1 MSSRKLRLGAFFSM
15 PGNHLGGWRH
25 PDAVPNANTDFATY
39 LHLAQVA
46 ERGLYDTIFFRD
58 TAAVAGA
65 DAMHA
70 GDRSRARLA
79 RLVALEPVMALAG
92 MASVTRNI
100 GLIATATTTYNE
112 PYNLARRFATLDHMS
127 NGRAGWNLVTSQF
140 EDEAANFGFS
150 QHPDHASRY
159 ARAEEFYD
167 VVAGLWDSWEPDA
180 FLYDKKEGMY
190 FDFDRMHFL
199 EHKGAHFDVR
209 GPLNLPRTPQGRPV
223 VAQAG
228 SSGPGMDLAAR
239 TADLVFT
246 AQLEI
251 PEARAFY
258 IALKDRMARY
268 GRAPDELLILPGLTP
283 IVGRTM
289 AEAQAK
295 YDELQDLMPDDVALN
310 SLARLSGGLDL
321 TKFPLDGPLPDLPP
335 TNSGKSRQQLA
346 IDLARR
352 NNMTLRQIARHMAS
366 AAGHRVLVGTPTS
379 IADEMQAW
387 LDADAADGFNIICN
401 HYPVPF
407 EEFTTMVIPELQ
419 RRGIFRTAYEG
430 RTLRENLGLR
440 VPVNRY
446 VAAKARS

>member
-1 MSSRKLRLGAFFSM
+1 MSVRKLHLGAFFSL
-15 PGNHLGGWRH
+15 PGNHLAGWRH
-25 PDAVPNANTDFATY
+25 PDAAPDANTDFAAY
-39 LHLAQVA
+39 VRLAQTA

-65 DAMHA
+65 DAMYA
-70 GDRSRARLA
+70 GDRSRTGLA
-79 RLVALEPVMALAG
+79 RLVMLEPVMALAG
-92 MASVTRNI
+92 LAAVTRHI

-127 NGRAGWNLVTSQF
+127 GGRAGWNLVTSQF
-140 EDEAANFGFS
+140 EDEAANFGLQ

-167 VVAGLWDSWEPDA
+167 VVSGLWDSWEEGA
-180 FLYDKKEGMY
+180 FVRDKKRGRY
-190 FDFDRMHFL
+190 FDFDKMHFL

-209 GPLNLPRTPQGRPV
+209 GPLNLPRSPQGRPI

-251 PEARAFY
+251 PEAQAFY
-258 IALKDRMARY
+258 VELKSRLARH
-268 GRAPDELLILPGLTP
+268 GRPPGDLLILPGLTP
-283 IVGRTM
+283 VIGRTM
-289 AEAQAK
+289 EEAREKHQQ
-295 YDELQDLMPDDVALN
+295 LQELMPDDVALS

-321 TKFPLDGPLPDLPP
+321 RKFPLDGPLPPLPP

-346 IDLARR
+346 IDLARKE
-352 NNMTLRQIARHMAS
+352 NMTLRQIARHMAS
-366 AAGHRVLVGTPTS
+366 AAGHRVLVGTPTY

-387 LDADAADGFNIICN
+387 LEADACDGFNVICN

-407 EEFTTMVIPELQ
+407 EEFTDLVIPELQ
-419 RRGIFRTAYEG
+419 RRGIYRTAYEG
-430 RTLRENLGLR
+430 RTLRENLGLSN
-440 VPVNRY
+440 PINRY
-446 VAAKARS
+446 VA

>member
-1 MSSRKLRLGAFFSM
+1 MARRQLKLGAFFSL
-15 PGNHLGGWRH
+15 PGNHLAGWRH

-39 LHLAQVA
+39 VRLAQIA

-65 DAMHA
+65 DAMYA
-70 GDRSRARLA
+70 GDRSRAHLA
-79 RLVALEPVMALAG
+79 RLVMLEPVMALAG
-92 MASVTRNI
+92 LAAVTRHI

-127 NGRAGWNLVTSQF
+127 SGRAGWNLVTSQF
-140 EDEAANFGFS
+140 EDEAANFGLNR
-150 QHPDHASRY
+150 HPDHAARY

-167 VVAGLWDSWEPDA
+167 VVAGLWDSWEEDA
-180 FLYDKKEGMY
+180 FLYDKAGGLY
-190 FDFDRMHFL
+190 FDFDKMHFL
-199 EHKGAHFDVR
+199 EHKGRNFDVR
-209 GPLNLPRTPQGRPV
+209 GPLNLPRSPQGRPV

-228 SSGPGMDLAAR
+228 SSGPGMELAAR

-258 IALKDRMARY
+258 VDLKSRMARY
-268 GRAPDELLILPGLTP
+268 GREAGDLLILPGLTP

-289 AEAQAK
+289 AEARAK
-295 YDELQDLMPDDVALN
+295 HEQLQELMPDEVALS

-321 TKFPLDGPLPDLPP
+321 RQFPLDGPLPPLPP

-346 IDLARR
+346 VDLARKG
-352 NNMTLRQIARHMAS
+352 NMTLRQIARHMAS
-366 AAGHRVLVGTPTS
+366 AAGHRVLVGTPTF

-387 LDADAADGFNIICN
+387 LEADAADGFNIICN

-407 EEFTTMVIPELQ
+407 EEFTELVIPELQ

-430 RTLRENLGLR
+430 RTLRENLGLP
-440 VPVNRY
+440 VPTNRY
-446 VAAKARS
+446 VS